1 MEKKGGNVW
10 QALGIP
16 AVRQE
21 TRLPC
26 MWGVLVFCLWSALLA
41 CRFAGPSKTGEPL
54 LKSEGI
60 PLVESSLDFRL
71 PLPQEVR
78 IGAVG
83 DIMLDRLIGTV
94 ISRDGWASPFMGI
107 KPLFEQVDIGFANL
121 ESPASF
127 LGKPYPGK
135 DPEITFRANPGA
147 LLGLKYAGIDVV
159 SLANNHANDHGKE
172 ALLETIQALE
182 VLGIAVCGAG
192 ENYQRA
198 HQPAILRCGPYR
210 IAFLAYAEPVWSV
223 TKAGEM
229 AGVATIEKEEILA
242 DIKAAKQEAD
252 LILVSLHWG
261 VEHQHFP
268 LEKDR
273 ALAHDLIDAGAHG
286 ILGHHPHVL
295 QGIEIYRGYPILYSL
310 GNCIFDMRADATYE
324 TVFAT
329 LNFDIQKQGS
339 VDKTIGAEKDQKADE
354 REPSRKTF
362 SEQGQPTQEP
372 GRSRASLRS
381 LTLIP
386 LVIEKPLYRPGLA
399 GGERQKKIQEVLKK
413 ASAPLGT
420 TLRLTPEGYLYTEYR
435 P

>member
-1 MEKKGGNVW
+1 METKGGN
-10 QALGIP
+10 LFREGELRG
-16 AVRQE
+16 VRQRTLAFCRE
-21 TRLPC
+21 
-26 MWGVLVFCLWSALLA
+26 GILVFCLWSTLLA
-41 CRFAGPSKTGEPL
+41 CRPEGLTKTGAILPKNEGVTL
-54 LKSEGI
+54 SELS
-60 PLVESSLDFRL
+60 PDFRL
-71 PLPQEVR
+71 PPTQEVR

-135 DPEITFRANPGA
+135 DPGITFRANPGT

-182 VLGIAVCGAG
+182 VLEIAVCGAG

-198 HQPAILRCGPYR
+198 HQPAILRRGPYR
-210 IAFLAYAEPVWSV
+210 IAFLAYAEPFWSV
-223 TKAGEM
+223 TKAGEN
-229 AGVATIEKEEILA
+229 AGVATIQKEEILA

-252 LILVSLHWG
+252 LILISLHWG
-261 VEHQHFP
+261 IEHQHFP

-295 QGIEIYRGYPILYSL
+295 QGVEIYKGYPILYSL

-329 LNFDIQKQGS
+329 LNFDIQKRGT
-339 VDKTIGAEKDQKADE
+339 VDEITRPARDQRTAEGETSGEAA
-354 REPSRKTF
+354 PSRTGPN
-362 SEQGQPTQEP
+362 QAPP
-372 GRSRASLRS
+372 RSRVSLRS
-381 LTLIP
+381 LSLIP
-386 LVIEKPLYRPGLA
+386 LVIEKPYYRPRLA
-399 GGERQKKIQEVLKK
+399 QGERQKKIQEVLQK

-420 TLRLTPEGYLYTEYR
+420 TLSLTPEGYLYTEYR

>member
-1 MEKKGGNVW
+1 MKTKRGNVW
-10 QALGIP
+10 QELGMQ
-16 AVRQE
+16 AVRRE
-21 TRLPC
+21 SPILGR
-26 MWGVLVFCLWSALLA
+26 WGILVFCLWSALLA
-41 CRFAGPSKTGEPL
+41 CRPAGLSKTEEPFPNNGKTIL
-54 LKSEGI
+54 SEP
-60 PLVESSLDFRL
+60 PLDLSL

-83 DIMLDRLIGTV
+83 DIMLARYIGTI

-107 KPLFEQVDIGFANL
+107 KPFFEQVDIGFANL

-182 VLGIAVCGAG
+182 VLGIAACGAG
-192 ENYQRA
+192 KNYQEA
-198 HQPAILRCGPYR
+198 HSPTILKQGPHR

-223 TKAGEM
+223 TKAGET
-229 AGVATIEKEEILA
+229 AGVATIQKEEILA
-242 DIKAAKQEAD
+242 DIEATKQEAD

-273 ALAHDLIDAGAHG
+273 ALAHALIDAGAHG

-339 VDKTIGAEKDQKADE
+339 VDKTIGAEKDQRTDE
-354 REPSRKTF
+354 REPSGKTS
-362 SEQGQPTQEP
+362 SEKGQPTQKP
-372 GRSRASLRS
+372 GRSHVSLRS

-386 LVIEKPLYRPGLA
+386 LVIEKPFYRPGLA
-399 GGERQKKIQEVLKK
+399 GGEQQKKIQEVLQK